1 MDDNNE
7 IYFYSLTK
15 EKYKKL
21 LANMLKIVMGND
33 PNSKR
38 VSPIVKQG
46 FLSSRPYNKYFNDTM
61 IKE

>member
-46 FLSSRPYNKYFNDTM
+46 FLSSRPYNKIF
-61 IKE
+61 